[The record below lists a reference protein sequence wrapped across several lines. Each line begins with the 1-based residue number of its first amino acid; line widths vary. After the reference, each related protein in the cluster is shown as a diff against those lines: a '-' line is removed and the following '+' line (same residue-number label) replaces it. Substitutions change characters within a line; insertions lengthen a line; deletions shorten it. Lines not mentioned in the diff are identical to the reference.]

1 MRGANGGRLRARG
14 AGCGARG
21 ARGASGRSR
30 GWARAGGSRG
40 WVTPLGCSSP
50 PASWSTERVVRRYRT
65 GKSRFYPPQPESSP
79 PSSAFAQVG
88 NCRPFAFLAF
98 NSAQLAQLTTN
109 SGVCS
114 MRPLKRIAH
123 PSFPPSGTHVTS
135 PKVSRNEK
143 RRAPEIGTRLIGFV
157 VRGAAFAARLRAV
170 PPPYARSVAFAS
182 THLHAAQP
190 AWGDSCASLRRRP
203 MPCRRLSPRS
213 ASQRGPS
220 RSS

>member
-14 AGCGARG
+14 AGRG
-21 ARGASGRSR
+21 RKVVRG
-30 GWARAGGSRG
+30 
-40 WVTPLGCSSP
+40 VTPLGCSSP

-65 GKSRFYPPQPESSP
+65 GKSRFCPPQPESSP

-109 SGVCS
+109 TGVCS

-157 VRGAAFAARLRAV
+157 VRGAAFAARLRAA

-190 AWGDSCASLRRRP
+190 AWGTRALVCGAAR
-203 MPCRRLSPRS
+203 CR
-213 ASQRGPS
+213 AAA
-220 RSS
+220 

>member
-14 AGCGARG
+14 ARG
-21 ARGASGRSR
+21 AGRGASRQGLGRTRPRASE
-30 GWARAGGSRG
+30 AAGGRSRG

-50 PASWSTERVVRRYRT
+50 PTSWSTERVVRRYRT

-79 PSSAFAQVG
+79 PSSAFSQVG
-88 NCRPFAFLAF
+88 NCHPFAFLAF

-123 PSFPPSGTHVTS
+123 PSFPPSGTHGTS

-143 RRAPEIGTRLIGFV
+143 RRAPEIGARLIGLPCA
-157 VRGAAFAARLRAV
+157 RGAALARV
-170 PPPYARSVAFAS
+170 SP
-182 THLHAAQP
+182 
-190 AWGDSCASLRRRP
+190 RRRP
-203 MPCRRLSPRS
+203 MPCRRLSLRS
-213 ASQRGPS
+213 AGPRGS
-220 RSS
+220 NRSS

>member
-1 MRGANGGRLRARG
+1 MW
-14 AGCGARG
+14 
-21 ARGASGRSR
+21 GASGRSR
-30 GWARAGGSRG
+30 GWARAGAGGRSRG

-157 VRGAAFAARLRAV
+157 VRGAAFAARLRAA
-170 PPPYARSVAFAS
+170 PPPYARGAAFA
-182 THLHAAQP
+182 APP
-190 AWGDSCASLRRRP
+190 AWETRALVCGAAR
-203 MPCRRLSPRS
+203 CR
-213 ASQRGPS
+213 ATA
-220 RSS
+220 

>member
-1 MRGANGGRLRARG
+1 MRAEGKRPYTKRTPTRCRRHSRGGRAAHATQTDKKPPDSILFAV
-14 AGCGARG
+14 
-21 ARGASGRSR
+21 GASNNL
-30 GWARAGGSRG
+30 GW
-40 WVTPLGCSSP
+40 
-50 PASWSTERVVRRYRT
+50 WSTERVVRRYRT

-88 NCRPFAFLAF
+88 NCRLFAFLAF

-123 PSFPPSGTHVTS
+123 PSFPPSDTHVTS

-157 VRGAAFAARLRAV
+157 VRGAAFAARLRAA
-170 PPPYARSVAFAS
+170 PPPYARGVAFAS
-182 THLHAAQP
+182 THSRTP
-190 AWGDSCASLRRRP
+190 PRP
-203 MPCRRLSPRS
+203 LGGLVR
-213 ASQRGPS
+213 
-220 RSS
+220 

>member
-30 GWARAGGSRG
+30 GWARAGAGGGSRG

-157 VRGAAFAARLRAV
+157 VRGAAFAARLRAA
-170 PPPYARSVAFAS
+170 PPPYARGAAF
-182 THLHAAQP
+182 AAQP
-190 AWGDSCASLRRRP
+190 AWETRALVCGAAR
-203 MPCRRLSPRS
+203 CR
-213 ASQRGPS
+213 AAA
-220 RSS
+220 

>member
-1 MRGANGGRLRARG
+1 MWGANDGRLRT
-14 AGCGARG
+14 RG
-21 ARGASGRSR
+21 ARDARSERWQTAGPWRAKREVSRQGLGRARPRASAGTGGR
-30 GWARAGGSRG
+30 SRG

-109 SGVCS
+109 TGVCS

-135 PKVSRNEK
+135 SKVSRNEK
-143 RRAPEIGTRLIGFV
+143 RRAPEIGTRPIESSCTRTPPSPLRGL
-157 VRGAAFAARLRAV
+157 VR
-170 PPPYARSVAFAS
+170 
-182 THLHAAQP
+182 
-190 AWGDSCASLRRRP
+190 
-203 MPCRRLSPRS
+203 
-213 ASQRGPS
+213 
-220 RSS
+220 

>member
-1 MRGANGGRLRARG
+1 MRGAN
-14 AGCGARG
+14 
-21 ARGASGRSR
+21 GRSR
-30 GWARAGGSRG
+30 GWARAGAGGRSRG

-157 VRGAAFAARLRAV
+157 VRGAAFAARLRAA

-190 AWGDSCASLRRRP
+190 AWGGDSCASPRRRP
-203 MPCRRLSPRS
+203 MPCRRLSPHS

>member
-1 MRGANGGRLRARG
+1 MLTRDAGREREVAGVG
-14 AGCGARG
+14 AG
-21 ARGASGRSR
+21 
-30 GWARAGGSRG
+30 GGSRG

-157 VRGAAFAARLRAV
+157 VRGAAFAARLRAA

-190 AWGDSCASLRRRP
+190 AWGGDSCASPRRRP

>member
-1 MRGANGGRLRARG
+1 MARG
-14 AGCGARG
+14 AGPVARG
-21 ARGASGRSR
+21 AQAEGRGGGRGR
-30 GWARAGGSRG
+30 GGSRG

-157 VRGAAFAARLRAV
+157 VRGAAFAARLRAA

-190 AWGDSCASLRRRP
+190 AWGDSCASPRRRP
-203 MPCRRLSPRS
+203 MPCRRLSPCS